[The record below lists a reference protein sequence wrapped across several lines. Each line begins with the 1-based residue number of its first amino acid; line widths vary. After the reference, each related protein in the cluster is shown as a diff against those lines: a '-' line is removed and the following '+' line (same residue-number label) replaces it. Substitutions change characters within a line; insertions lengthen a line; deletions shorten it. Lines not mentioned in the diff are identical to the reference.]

1 MGAFLASYSDAVLGA
16 GGVAVAGAT
25 VTCYPTSAFAL
36 GTLPTGTAPGPT
48 PTATAVTDA
57 NGQFTLTGLP
67 PDDYH
72 LLVVATPPGGT
83 ATANWRYNVPI
94 LAYDAVR
101 RVVGAERAG
110 ALPRVLS
117 RLAAGQPIVIFC
129 AGDEVTMG
137 AGATGTVAGGWV
149 ALLAARLA
157 ALYPHATVSR
167 QDPINAGVTQDGPI
181 PGWTPITVQTGSGVG
196 TITVVNGGVQGDTVL
211 RFLRRFANLT
221 TSWPAADLL
230 IAGFGLNESTTGA
243 AQQYEGAVDFAAH
256 LESLVNIVRTLSQAE
271 VLLCTPA
278 LSTGAID
285 DYAAAVRTVAA
296 RAGCDLADLRQLF
309 LDRYTAGGPDG
320 GYDPWLNT
328 ALSSV
333 LPTDLGHAAIAGEIA
348 RHFAPLT
355 AVPFAGGPYGAG
367 KSWEMDRLPFGAAQ
381 IAYGGSGWTTH
392 TGYQGSALSASGGQ
406 SEGVTNHPGDSLTIG
421 GRFSELSLLCRRFS
435 DCGQIG
441 VRVDGGPSTTIDLYR
456 AYPTSTSDLTDSNG
470 ASAPQ
475 ERVLLAHGLADVVHT
490 VTVTLLSTINPAS
503 TGTYWRVEALEVGR
517 WRRHGYQ
524 VEANEAQTR
533 IQQGTVTFP
542 FVSQSSVV
550 LVITFPQPF
559 TAPPAAGVLPAVV
572 ATSLDPAYE
581 VAAGAIT
588 LTGFNLTLYRRDG
601 TTVTANPGACWVGL
615 G

>member
-1 MGAFLASYSDAVLGA
+1 MGAYLASYSDTVLGA
-16 GGVAVAGAT
+16 GGAPVTGAV

-36 GTLPTGTAPGPT
+36 GTVPTGSTPGPV
-48 PTATAVTDA
+48 PTATAATDA
-57 NGQFTLTGLP
+57 NGQFTLSGLP

-72 LLVVATPPGGT
+72 LLAVFTPPGG
-83 ATANWRYNVPI
+83 AAIANWRYNVPV

-110 ALPRVLS
+110 GLPRALA
-117 RLAAGQPIVIFC
+117 RLAAGQPITIFC

-137 AGATGTVAGGWV
+137 AGATGTVTGGWV
-149 ALLAARLA
+149 ALLTARLA
-157 ALYPHATVSR
+157 ALYPSAAVIR

-181 PGWTPITVQTGSGVG
+181 PGWTAITVQTGSGAA

-221 TSWPAADLL
+221 TSWPAADVV
-230 IAGFGLNESTTGA
+230 IAGFGLNESTAGA
-243 AQQYEGAVDFAAH
+243 AQQYEGAADFAAH
-256 LESLVNIVRTLSQAE
+256 LESLVNVVRTFTQAE
-271 VLLCTPA
+271 IVLCTPA
-278 LSTGAID
+278 LGTGAID
-285 DYAAAVRTVAA
+285 DYAGAVRTAAA
-296 RAGCDLADLRQLF
+296 RGGCDLADLRQLF
-309 LDRYTAGGPDG
+309 LDRYVAGGPNG

-328 ALSSV
+328 AVSSI

-348 RHFAPLT
+348 LHFAPLT

-367 KSWEMDRLPFGAAQ
+367 KSWELARLPYNAAQ

-392 TGYQGSALSASGGQ
+392 TGYQGSTLSASDGQ
-406 SEGVTNHPGDSLTIG
+406 GEGVTNHPGDSLTIG

-441 VRVDGGPSTTIDLYR
+441 VRVDGGAQTVIDLYR
-456 AYPTSTSDLTDSNG
+456 AYPASTSDLSDSNG

-475 ERVLLAHGLADVVHT
+475 DRVLLAHGLSDAVHT
-490 VTVTLLSTINPAS
+490 ATLTLLSTANPAG
-503 TGTYWRVEALEVGR
+503 TGTYWRVEALELGR
-517 WRRHGYQ
+517 WRQHGYQ

-533 IQQGTVTFP
+533 IQQGTVSFP

-550 LVITFPQPF
+550 LVINFPQAF
-559 TAPPAAGVLPAVV
+559 TAPAAGVLPAVV

-588 LTGFNLTLYRRDG
+588 LTGFNLTIYRRDG
-601 TTVTANPGACWVGL
+601 TAVTANPGACWVGV